1 MRAADQLLEWS
12 RASAVLWTEAIAL
25 ALRARLNAMVG
36 RFDESRRQLALAI
49 AIDRELERVHTEA
62 AEIPRWIG
70 LVEWL
75 AGDPMAAERGLR
87 VGYEATQHLGELR
100 TVASIG
106 GDLARMLYLQGRF
119 EEAFECTQVALTMR
133 SSLAAWPDTGWR
145 GVRAMILA
153 RRGDVPAAIA
163 LARDAVA
170 LAEDTDLSLIH
181 ARALEDLAEVL
192 ELGGQPKEAESH
204 RAKAIQLYEQ
214 KGITVLAE
222 RARSKQLAL
231 LAQDAE
237 REPEPT
243 ARIAPLA

>member
-1 MRAADQLLEWS
+1 
-12 RASAVLWTEAIAL
+12 
-25 ALRARLNAMVG
+25 
-36 RFDESRRQLALAI
+36 
-49 AIDRELERVHTEA
+49 VHTQA

-75 AGDPMAAERGLR
+75 AGDPVAAEHGLR
-87 VGYEATQHLGELR
+87 AGYEAVQRLGEPR
-100 TVASIG
+100 TVASIA
-106 GDLARMLYLQGRF
+106 GDLARMLYVQGRF
-119 EEAFECTQVALTMR
+119 DEAFECTQVAFALR

-153 RRGDVPAAIA
+153 RRGNVPAAIA

-170 LAEDTDLSLIH
+170 LAESTDLLFIH

-192 ELGGQPKEAESH
+192 ELGGQPEEAEPH
-204 RAKAIQLYEQ
+204 RAKAIHLYDQ